1 MGTLEIVLAILL
13 GLQTGLWWGERT
25 RRIDAQRARGIY
37 RPPLTS
43 KAKVTHDSDIG
54 SAVVEGAPMEPL
66 LKEEQVEK
74 MISDT
79 MRETGC
85 SRKEAEED
93 VAHML
98 KAGAIMGLE
107 H

>member
-1 MGTLEIVLAILL
+1 MMETALAAIVGAVV
-13 GLQTGLWWGERT
+13 GLWWGERG
-25 RRIDAQRARGIY
+25 RRIDAQRSRGIY
-37 RPPLTS
+37 RPPLTG
-43 KAKVTHDSDIG
+43 KAKVTHEDDMESG
-54 SAVVEGAPMEPL
+54 VMEGAPMEPL
-66 LKEEQVEK
+66 LNDDQVEK

-85 SRKEAEED
+85 NRKEAEED
-93 VAHML
+93 VAQML